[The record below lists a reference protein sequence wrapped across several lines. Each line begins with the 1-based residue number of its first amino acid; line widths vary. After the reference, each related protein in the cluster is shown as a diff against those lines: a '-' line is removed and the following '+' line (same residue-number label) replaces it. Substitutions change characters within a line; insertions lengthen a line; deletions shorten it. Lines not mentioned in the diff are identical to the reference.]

1 MKIKRFEASNMSE
14 ALRQIKK
21 EFGEEAVI
29 LSAKTVKKGQRFLGK
44 KGSQKVVVTAAIDK
58 NTNLAS
64 SGAIA
69 IGENKTPFSPKSE
82 KIQENTPKNTRN
94 SILKKF
100 NPITKTGQKFIR
112 PKIVQ
117 QMSQP
122 KESKV
127 QRTYY
132 KRLIDLGLNGKIA
145 AEWDE
150 QLEALLPDGNVPNKE
165 IKQALA
171 QAIQAKGIVGSSHK
185 TPPGQHKCVVMM
197 GPTGVGKTCAVAKM
211 AAKQALGHPNSIA
224 IISLDNQRVA
234 GSIELERFSKIMG
247 VPFETAFT
255 PEELKDKL
263 EQLNAYTLI
272 IIDTPGISFKDQIQ
286 RENLQRQLA
295 SIENAEN
302 LLLLNASL
310 QEKTTAQIIA
320 YFRPMDIHSLF
331 FTGLDWAVDFGM
343 MINQAVIQKLPIGY
357 LSDSPKIPEGI
368 QKCTADN
375 LSGLLIGKDIED
387 EGKGDKPISFISKQK
402 TNNAPHYVANRNS
415 DIFHFHN
422 CKAVKRINTNNM
434 VVFKDPVEAMGQKF
448 KPCRMCCSEL
458 IVPKPLDRLVR
469 GYAGNRC

>member
-44 KGSQKVVVTAAIDK
+44 KSSQKVVVTAAIDK
-58 NTNLAS
+58 KANPAQT
-64 SGAIA
+64 GAVA
-69 IGENKTPFSPKSE
+69 LGENTQSYSSHPDKNQEDKS
-82 KIQENTPKNTRN
+82 KITGS
-94 SILKKF
+94 SILKRF
-100 NPITKTGQKFIR
+100 NPITKTGQKIIR

-117 QMSQP
+117 QMTAP
-122 KESKV
+122 KENKI
-127 QRTYY
+127 QRAHYQ
-132 KRLIDLGLNGKIA
+132 RLIDSGLNAKIA
-145 AEWDE
+145 SEWDE
-150 QLEALLPDGNVPNKE
+150 QMDTLLPDSQVPGQE
-165 IKQALA
+165 IQQALA

-185 TPPGQHKCVVMM
+185 AAPGQQKCVVMI
-197 GPTGVGKTCAVAKM
+197 GPAGVGKTCAVAKM

-255 PEELKDKL
+255 PEELKDSL
-263 EQLNAYTLI
+263 HQLNTYALI
-272 IIDTPGISFKDQIQ
+272 IIDTPGISSNDQIQ
-286 RENLQRQLA
+286 REKLRRQLA
-295 SIENAEN
+295 SIDNAEN

-310 QEKTTAQIIA
+310 QEKATAQIIE
-320 YFRPMDIHSLF
+320 YFRPLDIHSLF
-331 FTGLDWAVDFGM
+331 FTGLDWAVDYGM
-343 MINQAVIQKLPIGY
+343 MINQAVTQKLPIGY

-368 QKCTADN
+368 QVSTADY
-375 LSGLLIGKDIED
+375 LSGLLMGRNADD
-387 EGKGDKPISFISKQK
+387 EGEGDQPISFIQKQK
-402 TNNAPHYVANRNS
+402 TNNAPYYVANRNS

-422 CKAVKRINTNNM
+422 CKAVKRINTDNM
-434 VVFKDPVEAMGQKF
+434 IVFKDPAEAMGQQF